1 MSSKLEELKKLREQL
16 NITVNGLDNY
26 SKDDVSLFVS
36 NHNCLMDIFYLP
48 MSIPD
53 PMASLISARLMY
65 KNEPERKEIVNKYL
79 YAMPIEAHGGSSYSN
94 ICLKYAQKL
103 LLSGINLSIF
113 PEGAYVLDEGI
124 VYRGRTGVAR
134 ILFDAKKNGMNV
146 KLVPVSIN
154 IKNEIKDMDSFK
166 TMDDNV
172 EVNILDSIN
181 YYDDYQMFFDT
192 DDVQIKNQALHNV
205 VDNALGEISKSLGK
219 VYSTDY
225 IELFP
230 KGNVIFEDG
239 TLVQTND
246 AKKDI
251 YIERYNRDL
260 SNYTD
265 NLSKMLVKNNSLN
278 KY

>member
-1 MSSKLEELKKLREQL
+1 MSSKLEELKKLKEQL

-26 SKDDVSLFVS
+26 SKNEVSLFVS

-53 PMASLISARLMY
+53 PMVSLISARLMY
-65 KNEPERKEIVNKYL
+65 KKEPERKELVNKYL

-94 ICLKYAQKL
+94 ICLKYAEKL

-113 PEGAYVLDEGI
+113 PEGAYVSDEGV
-124 VYRGRTGVAR
+124 VYRGRTGVSR
-134 ILFDAKKNGMNV
+134 LLFYVKKNGVNV

-154 IKNEIKDMDSFK
+154 IKNKIKDMDSFNTK
-166 TMDDNV
+166 DDII
-172 EVNILDSIN
+172 EINILDSIN
-181 YYDDYQMFFDT
+181 YVDDYQMFFGT
-192 DDVQIKNQALHNV
+192 DDIQIKNNALHNV
-205 VDNALGEISKSLGK
+205 VDNALFEISKCLGK
-219 VYSTDY
+219 VYSMDY

-239 TLVQTND
+239 TLVSTID
-246 AKKDI
+246 AKQDI
-251 YIERYNRDL
+251 YIEKYDRDL
-260 SNYTD
+260 SNYVD
-265 NLSKMLVKNNSLN
+265 NLSKKLIKDNSLN

>member
-53 PMASLISARLMY
+53 SMASLISARLMY
-65 KNEPERKEIVNKYL
+65 KNEPERKELVNKYL

-94 ICLKYAQKL
+94 ICLKHAEKL

-113 PEGAYVLDEGI
+113 PEGAYVLDESI

-134 ILFDAKKNGMNV
+134 ILFNAKKNGMNV

-154 IKNEIKDMDSFK
+154 IKNKIKDMDSFK
-166 TMDDNV
+166 TKDDIV
-172 EVNILDSIN
+172 EINILDSIN
-181 YYDDYQMFFDT
+181 YDEDYRMFFET
-192 DDVQIKNQALHNV
+192 DDVQIKNNALHNV
-205 VDNALGEISKSLGK
+205 VDNALGEISKFLGK
-219 VYSTDY
+219 VYSRDY

-239 TLVQTND
+239 TLVPTID

-251 YIERYNRDL
+251 YIEKYDRDL
-260 SNYTD
+260 SSYTD
-265 NLSKMLVKNNSLN
+265 NLSKKFVKDNSLN